1 MTTPTRF
8 DDTDRTQPAIPP
20 PTKKNDAQAKNT
32 TQMGTVMTSAVSA
45 TASPPRTPM
54 LSVNAVRESM
64 GSPPC
69 SLSCE
74 IRLTSVGFDSVTLE
88 FLRPS
93 RADTIHANPDFA
105 SRNLAVTDARYLGVL
120 PQMGATRGQH
130 QVSDEKTRKTVVFA
144 LYDKVTL
151 QDVAAPLEI
160 FARANDFGARYEVI
174 LASLTGKAVDT
185 TSFVALN
192 VETSLA
198 EVPDRIDTL
207 IVPGGVP
214 ADFTF
219 TPGEHDIPEEQTPD
233 VVASALDMVREL
245 APRARRVASVFTGAF
260 VLAALGLLD
269 GRRATTHWAHCQELA
284 RAYPHI
290 SVDPDSLFV
299 QDGPFI
305 TGAGISAGI
314 DLGLALVESDY
325 GPDVARRV
333 ARWMVVFLQ
342 RPGGQ
347 AQFSVWTEAE
357 LPVSGGLREIL
368 DAVVADPGADHSIA
382 AMADR
387 AAVSERH
394 LVRMFRVQVGMTPA
408 RFVEQA
414 RLEAAKVLLATGDHG
429 QEAVARRAGFG
440 SADTMRRTFRRALGV
455 SPSMYRSRFR
465 TTGVRSTPTPVG

>member
-1 MTTPTRF
+1 M
-8 DDTDRTQPAIPP
+8 PA
-20 PTKKNDAQAKNT
+20 N
-32 TQMGTVMTSAVSA
+32 
-45 TASPPRTPM
+45 
-54 LSVNAVRESM
+54 
-64 GSPPC
+64 
-69 SLSCE
+69 
-74 IRLTSVGFDSVTLE
+74 LTSLQAGVTK
-88 FLRPS
+88 
-93 RADTIHANPDFA
+93 
-105 SRNLAVTDARYLGVL
+105 
-120 PQMGATRGQH
+120 GQQ
-130 QVSDEKTRKTVVFA
+130 QVSDENRPKGLPRARKTVVFA

-160 FARANDFGARYEVI
+160 FARANDFGAQYEII
-174 LASLTGKAVDT
+174 LASLTGAPVRT
-185 TSFVALN
+185 TSYVVLN
-192 VETSLA
+192 VDRSLA
-198 EVPDRIDTL
+198 DVPDRIDTL

-214 ADFTF
+214 PEFTF

-233 VVASALDMVREL
+233 VVASALEMVRQL
-245 APRARRVASVFTGAF
+245 APRARRVASVCTGAF

-284 RAYPHI
+284 RAFPDV

-299 QDGPFI
+299 QDGRFI

-347 AQFSVWTEAE
+347 AQFSVWTEAAA
-357 LPVSGGLREIL
+357 PVTNGLREIL
-368 DAVVADPGADHSIA
+368 DAVVADPCGDHSLA

-408 RFVEQA
+408 RFVERA
-414 RLEAAKVLLATGDHG
+414 RLEAAKVLLATGDHN
-429 QEAVARRAGFG
+429 QEVVARRAGFG
-440 SADTMRRTFRRALGV
+440 SSDTMRRTFRRALGV
-455 SPSMYRSRFR
+455 SPSSYRRRFR
-465 TTGVRSTPTPVG
+465 TTGVRA

>member
-1 MTTPTRF
+1 VHEAAGRRPAKA
-8 DDTDRTQPAIPP
+8 TQP
-20 PTKKNDAQAKNT
+20 K
-32 TQMGTVMTSAVSA
+32 
-45 TASPPRTPM
+45 AS
-54 LSVNAVRESM
+54 
-64 GSPPC
+64 
-69 SLSCE
+69 
-74 IRLTSVGFDSVTLE
+74 
-88 FLRPS
+88 
-93 RADTIHANPDFA
+93 
-105 SRNLAVTDARYLGVL
+105 
-120 PQMGATRGQH
+120 
-130 QVSDEKTRKTVVFA
+130 KTVVFA
-144 LYDKVTL
+144 LFNKVTL

-160 FARANDFGARYEVI
+160 FARANDFGAQYRVI
-174 LASLTGKAVDT
+174 LASPSGEPVDT
-185 TSFVALN
+185 TSFVTLK
-192 VETSLA
+192 VDMPLA
-198 EVPDRIDTL
+198 DVPDRFDTL

-214 ADFTF
+214 PDFYF

-233 VVASALDMVREL
+233 VVVAALEMVGEL
-245 APRARRVASVFTGAF
+245 APRARRIASVCTGAF

-284 RAYPHI
+284 RTYPEI
-290 SVDPDSLFV
+290 EVVPDALFV
-299 QDGPFI
+299 HDGPFI
-305 TGAGISAGI
+305 TGAGITAGI

-347 AQFSVWTEAE
+347 AQFSVWTESDR
-357 LPVSGGLREIL
+357 PVASGLREIL
-368 DAVVADPGADHSIA
+368 DSVVADPGADHSIA
-382 AMADR
+382 VMAER

-455 SPSMYRSRFR
+455 SPSVYRSRFR
-465 TTGVRSTPTPVG
+465 TTGIHQNF

>member
-1 MTTPTRF
+1 MTHHGYV
-8 DDTDRTQPAIPP
+8 D
-20 PTKKNDAQAKNT
+20 
-32 TQMGTVMTSAVSA
+32 
-45 TASPPRTPM
+45 
-54 LSVNAVRESM
+54 
-64 GSPPC
+64 
-69 SLSCE
+69 
-74 IRLTSVGFDSVTLE
+74 LT
-88 FLRPS
+88 
-93 RADTIHANPDFA
+93 
-105 SRNLAVTDARYLGVL
+105 LGV
-120 PQMGATRGQH
+120 TRGQ
-130 QVSDEKTRKTVVFA
+130 QPVSDIGPQRLHKAAGRRPAKAKEPKAPKTVVFA

-160 FARANDFGARYEVI
+160 FARANDFGAKYCVI
-174 LASLTGKAVDT
+174 LASPTGAAVDT
-185 TSFVALN
+185 TSYVSLN
-192 VETSLA
+192 VDMPLA

-214 ADFTF
+214 PDFHF

-233 VVASALDMVREL
+233 VVAAALEMVGEL
-245 APRARRVASVFTGAF
+245 APRARRVASVCTGAF

-269 GRRATTHWAHCQELA
+269 GRRATTHWAHCAELA
-284 RAYPHI
+284 RTYPEI
-290 SVDPDSLFV
+290 EVVPDSLFV

-305 TGAGISAGI
+305 TGAGITAGI

-347 AQFSVWTEAE
+347 AQFSVWTESE
-357 LPVSGGLREIL
+357 LTVSGGLREIL

-382 AMADR
+382 AMAER

-465 TTGVRSTPTPVG
+465 TTGIHQAF

>member
-1 MTTPTRF
+1 MS
-8 DDTDRTQPAIPP
+8 
-20 PTKKNDAQAKNT
+20 N
-32 TQMGTVMTSAVSA
+32 
-45 TASPPRTPM
+45 
-54 LSVNAVRESM
+54 
-64 GSPPC
+64 
-69 SLSCE
+69 E
-74 IRLTSVGFDSVTLE
+74 IRPQRLCTAAE
-88 FLRPS
+88 RRP
-93 RADTIHANPDFA
+93 A
-105 SRNLAVTDARYLGVL
+105 
-120 PQMGATRGQH
+120 
-130 QVSDEKTRKTVVFA
+130 KTKEPKAPKTVVFA

-160 FARANDFGARYEVI
+160 FARANDFGAQYRVI
-174 LASLTGKAVDT
+174 LASPTGESVDT
-185 TSFVALN
+185 TSFVSLN
-192 VETSLA
+192 VDMPLS
-198 EVPDRIDTL
+198 EVPDRFDTL

-214 ADFTF
+214 PDFYF

-233 VVASALDMVREL
+233 VVAVALEMVGEL
-245 APRARRVASVFTGAF
+245 APRARRVASVCTGAF

-269 GRRATTHWAHCQELA
+269 GRRATTHWAHCEELA
-284 RAYPHI
+284 RTYPEI
-290 SVDPDSLFV
+290 EVVPDSLFV

-305 TGAGISAGI
+305 TGAGITAGI

-357 LPVSGGLREIL
+357 RPVTSGLREIL

-414 RLEAAKVLLATGDHG
+414 RLESAKVLLATGDHG

-455 SPSMYRSRFR
+455 SPSVYRSRFR
-465 TTGVRSTPTPVG
+465 TTGIHHNF